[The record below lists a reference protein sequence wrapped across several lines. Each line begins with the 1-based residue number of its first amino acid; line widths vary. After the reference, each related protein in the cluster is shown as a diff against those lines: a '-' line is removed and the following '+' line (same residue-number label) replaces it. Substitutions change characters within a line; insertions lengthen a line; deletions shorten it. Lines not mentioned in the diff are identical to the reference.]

1 MTTLPQTAGSRFPRA
16 GSRTPAVLAAPTGPA
31 LPPQQGLTPADVLR
45 VLRVNAWLIIVT
57 VLVFMVMGIAVNE
70 LVLKRFFGRYTAEV
84 LLQVRTPNEINPF
97 GANPAGQSTPDMRL
111 IEIRQ
116 QTQAQLLRDPRRWML
131 AWANPESRIRQ
142 TGWWRSFQGSDG
154 NPDVQKAVK
163 NLERR
168 LRISPVPETELIQV
182 SMSASNAEDAVVVL
196 REIIR
201 KHIELDRDV
210 NNASQSDERRALNDI
225 LTRSNQRIAQLTT
238 TINERAAALNTGT
251 RGGVRLGSVGL
262 LEVQLTSLLG
272 ERVKATNELSAAEST
287 FNNIASQLDAGQVPL
302 MVQFQLDSDPNIT
315 QLRREVEALDSEIQI
330 LLDTMS
336 ANHTYIRQL
345 ERRRDESQRRL
356 DNNVDRVRLQLGQSV
371 REQAAMAVSAAR
383 SAVGQFDAQIG
394 ELERRLGELSRQ
406 MSEYLTALDER
417 DAERQRAQQVTDRL
431 NILQANTTR
440 QEASRSSI
448 WWTNS
453 ASLDGE
459 GAVERPMELS
469 FPRLDL
475 TLGLAF
481 ILGLGLSLGIAFLR
495 ELLDNSV
502 RSPRD
507 INRVGNL
514 NLLGMIPHEEDDPQ
528 AAATSL
534 PLAISQAPHSIIA
547 ENFRQVRTRLQHA
560 ASLEAYRSIVVT
572 SPGPGDGKT
581 TVTCNL
587 AASLALNGRKVL
599 LVDANFRRPDLHKVF
614 GVPNDNGFGDVLAK
628 KTPIDSVA
636 RKTNVANLSVL
647 PTGPRPS
654 NATELIESQALSDF
668 LDRAFE
674 AYDFVIFD
682 SGPVLLVSETVALA
696 PRVDAVLSVVRANSN
711 SRGQLGRM
719 RDALRQLKA
728 EHLGVVLNGVRT
740 QGGGYYGRNIK
751 SYYEYQDN
759 A

>member
-16 GSRTPAVLAAPTGPA
+16 GSRSPAVAPVATPAAAQ
-31 LPPQQGLTPADVLR
+31 QQGLTPADAMR
-45 VLRVNAWLIIVT
+45 VLRVNAWLILVT
-57 VLVFMVMGIAVNE
+57 LLVFLGLGVIFNE
-70 LVLKRFFGRYTAEV
+70 AVLKPFYGRYTAEV
-84 LLQVRTPNEINPF
+84 LLQVRTPNEIDPFNPNF
-97 GANPAGQSTPDMRL
+97 ARQGAPDLRM
-111 IEIRQ
+111 IEVRQ
-116 QTQAQLLRDPRRWML
+116 LTQAQLLRDPRRWML

-142 TGWWRSFQGSDG
+142 TGWWQSFNTAEG
-154 NPDVQKAVK
+154 NVDVQRVVK
-163 NLERR
+163 NLEQR
-168 LRISPVPETELIQV
+168 LRVSPVPETELIQV
-182 SMSASNAEDAVVVL
+182 SMSARNAEDAVVVL

-201 KHIELDRDV
+201 KNIELDRDV

-238 TINERAAALNTGT
+238 TINERAASLSTGA
-251 RGGVRLGSVGL
+251 RGGMRLGSVGL

-272 ERVKATNELSAAEST
+272 DRQTAADELSQAESS
-287 FNNIASQLDAGQVPL
+287 FNNLAAQLDAGQVP
-302 MVQFQLDSDPNIT
+302 MIVQFQLDMDPNISL
-315 QLRREVEALDSEIQI
+315 LRREVESLDSELQVQLLNLSPNHAFVRQI
-330 LLDTMS
+330 
-336 ANHTYIRQL
+336 
-345 ERRRDESQRRL
+345 ERRRDEAQRRL
-356 DNNVDRVRLQLGQSV
+356 DNNIDRVRLQLGQSF
-371 REQAAMAVSAAR
+371 REQAQLTATSAR
-383 SAVGQFDAQIG
+383 LRVEQLDNQIG
-394 ELERRLGELSRQ
+394 ELQRRLGELSRQ

-417 DAERQRAQQVTDRL
+417 DAEQRRAQQVTDRL

-453 ASLDGE
+453 AALDGE
-459 GAVERPMELS
+459 GAVERPMEMS
-469 FPRLDL
+469 FPRL
-475 TLGLAF
+475 TMTMGIAGL
-481 ILGLGLSLGIAFLR
+481 LGLGLSVGLAFLR

-507 INRVGNL
+507 ISRVGNL

-560 ASLEAYRSIVVT
+560 ASLEAYRSLVVT

-581 TVTCNL
+581 TVACNI
-587 AASLALNGRKVL
+587 AAAVALNGRKVL
-599 LVDANFRRPDLHKVF
+599 LVDANFRRPELHKVF
-614 GVPNDNGFGDVLAK
+614 GVPNDTGFGDVLSK
-628 KTPIDSVA
+628 KSSIDSVA
-636 RKTNVANLSVL
+636 RKSNVANLTVL

-668 LDRAFE
+668 LDRVFE
-674 AYDFVIFD
+674 SYDFVIFD

-740 QGGGYYGRNIK
+740 RGGGYYGRNIK

-759 A
+759 G

>member
-1 MTTLPQTAGSRFPRA
+1 MTTLPQTTGSRFPRA
-16 GSRTPAVLAAPTGPA
+16 GSRSPAVAPVATPAAAQ
-31 LPPQQGLTPADVLR
+31 QQGLTPADAMR
-45 VLRVNAWLIIVT
+45 VLRVNAWLILVT
-57 VLVFMVMGIAVNE
+57 LLVFLGLGVIFNE
-70 LVLKRFFGRYTAEV
+70 AVLKPFFGRYTAEV
-84 LLQVRTPNEINPF
+84 LLQVRTPNEIDPFNPNF
-97 GANPAGQSTPDMRL
+97 ARQGAPDLRM
-111 IEIRQ
+111 IEVRQ
-116 QTQAQLLRDPRRWML
+116 LTQAQLLRDPRRWML

-142 TGWWRSFQGSDG
+142 TGWWQSFNTTEG
-154 NPDVQKAVK
+154 NVDVQRVVK

-168 LRISPVPETELIQV
+168 LRVSPVPETELIQV
-182 SMSASNAEDAVVVL
+182 SMSARNAEDAVVVL

-201 KHIELDRDV
+201 KNIELDRDV

-238 TINERAAALNTGT
+238 TINERAASLSTGA
-251 RGGVRLGSVGL
+251 RGGMRLGSVGL

-272 ERVKATNELSAAEST
+272 DRQTAADELSQAESS
-287 FNNIASQLDAGQVPL
+287 FNNLAAQLDAGQVPM
-302 MVQFQLDSDPNIT
+302 MVQFQLDMDPNISL
-315 QLRREVEALDSEIQI
+315 LRREVESLDSELQVQ
-330 LLDTMS
+330 LLNLS
-336 ANHTYIRQL
+336 PNHAFVRQL
-345 ERRRDESQRRL
+345 ERRRDEAQRRL
-356 DNNVDRVRLQLGQSV
+356 DNNIDRVRLQLGQSF
-371 REQAAMAVSAAR
+371 REQAQLTATSAR
-383 SAVGQFDAQIG
+383 LRVEQLDNQIG
-394 ELERRLGELSRQ
+394 ELQRRLGELSRQ

-417 DAERQRAQQVTDRL
+417 DAEQRRAQQVTDRL

-453 ASLDGE
+453 AALDGE
-459 GAVERPMELS
+459 GAVERPMEMS
-469 FPRLDL
+469 FPRL
-475 TLGLAF
+475 TMTMGIAGL
-481 ILGLGLSLGIAFLR
+481 LGLGLSVGLAFLR

-507 INRVGNL
+507 ISRVGNL

-560 ASLEAYRSIVVT
+560 ASLEAYRSLVVT

-581 TVTCNL
+581 TVACNI
-587 AASLALNGRKVL
+587 AAAVALNGRKVL
-599 LVDANFRRPDLHKVF
+599 LVDANFRRPELHKVF
-614 GVPNDNGFGDVLAK
+614 GVPNDTGFGDVLSK
-628 KTPIDSVA
+628 KSSIDSVA
-636 RKTNVANLSVL
+636 RKSNVANLTVL

-668 LDRAFE
+668 LDRVFE
-674 AYDFVIFD
+674 SYDFVIFD

-740 QGGGYYGRNIK
+740 RGGGYYGRNIK

-759 A
+759 G

>member
-16 GSRTPAVLAAPTGPA
+16 GSRPPAAAPVAMPAVAQ
-31 LPPQQGLTPADVLR
+31 QQGLTPADALR

-57 VLVFMVMGIAVNE
+57 LLVFLGAGVIFNE
-70 LVLKRFFGRYTAEV
+70 AVLKPFYGRYTAEV
-84 LLQVRTPNEINPF
+84 LLQVRTPNEIDPFNPNF
-97 GANPAGQSTPDMRL
+97 SRQGAPDLRL
-111 IEIRQ
+111 IEVRQ
-116 QTQAQLLRDPRRWML
+116 LTQAQLLRDPRRWML

-142 TGWWRSFQGSDG
+142 TGWWQSFSTADG
-154 NPDVQKAVK
+154 NVDVQRVVK
-163 NLERR
+163 NLESRMR
-168 LRISPVPETELIQV
+168 VSPVPETELIQV
-182 SMSASNAEDAVVVL
+182 SMSARNAEDAVIVL

-201 KHIELDRDV
+201 KNIELDRDV

-238 TINERAAALNTGT
+238 TINERAASLSTGS
-251 RGGVRLGSVGL
+251 RGGMRLGSVGL

-272 ERVKATNELSAAEST
+272 DRQTAADELSQAESS
-287 FNNIASQLDAGQVPL
+287 FNNLAAQLDAGQVPM
-302 MVQFQLDSDPNIT
+302 MVQYQLDVDPNISL
-315 QLRREVEALDSEIQI
+315 LRREVESLDSELQVQMMT
-330 LLDTMS
+330 LS
-336 ANHTYIRQL
+336 PNHVFVRQL
-345 ERRRDESQRRL
+345 ERRRDEAQRRL
-356 DNNVDRVRLQLGQSV
+356 DNNIDRVRLQLGQSL
-371 REQAAMAVSAAR
+371 REQAQLTATSAR
-383 SAVGQFDAQIG
+383 SRVEQLDNQIA
-394 ELERRLGELSRQ
+394 ELQRRLGELSRQ

-417 DAERQRAQQVTDRL
+417 DAEQRRAQQVTDRL

-459 GAVERPMELS
+459 GAIERPMEMS
-469 FPRLDL
+469 FPRLTL
-475 TLGLAF
+475 TMGIAGL
-481 ILGLGLSLGIAFLR
+481 LGLGLSVGLAFLR

-507 INRVGNL
+507 ISRVGNL

-528 AAATSL
+528 AAATTL

-560 ASLEAYRSIVVT
+560 ASLEAYRSLVVT

-581 TVTCNL
+581 TVACNI
-587 AASLALNGRKVL
+587 AAAVALNGRKVL
-599 LVDANFRRPDLHKVF
+599 LVDANFRRPELHKVF
-614 GVPNDNGFGDVLAK
+614 GVPNDSGFGDVLSK
-628 KTPIDSVA
+628 KSSIDAVA
-636 RKTNVANLSVL
+636 RKSNVANLSVL

-668 LDRAFE
+668 LDRALE

-751 SYYEYQDN
+751 SYYEYQEN
-759 A
+759 T